1 MKYNVILVLS
11 TLSILSACKIEQD
24 PESRGK
30 NSFYFP
36 NMTNSTE
43 RFLNTEE
50 VGIAKRICS
59 SLKKKRFHF
68 ETLANNTHS
77 FRATYATKTCTQ
89 STLSAEKS
97 FVVTLDN
104 SNPVDMEYR
113 STDIDFNFKDVL
125 TDQSPRVKEFC
136 EELEKDITKV
146 SNTFRS
152 NLVTYTFAIKSVKKG
167 MFYDRL
173 EILKRVPSTTT
184 PNTLIVQS
192 GDAYEFY
199 TKPEQAE
206 EKFMGVEIFKERY
219 GTCEN
224 PQYFSTYKETFTK
237 PLTSF

>member
-1 MKYNVILVLS
+1 MKYNVILLLS
-11 TLSILSACKIEQD
+11 TLGFLSACKIEQD
-24 PESRGK
+24 PEARGK
-30 NSFYFP
+30 TSFYFP

-50 VGIAKRICS
+50 VVIAKRICS
-59 SLKKKRFHF
+59 ALKKKRFHF

-97 FVVTLDN
+97 FMVTLDN

-125 TDQSPRVKEFC
+125 TDQSPRVKELC

-173 EILKRVPSTTT
+173 EIIKRVPSTTT
-184 PNTLIVQS
+184 PNTLVVQS